1 MIDDTT
7 KAAAA
12 PAPRE
17 PSTAP
22 RKFLDRDDGHAMVL
36 GKLRTDEEALLAA
49 EIEKLHDQNTG
60 ST

>member
-1 MIDDTT
+1 MIDDMT
-7 KAAAA
+7 KAAPA

-17 PSTAP
+17 PSAAP
-22 RKFLDRDDGHAMVL
+22 AKFLDRDDGHAIVL

-49 EIEKLHDQNTG
+49 EIEKLHDKNTG